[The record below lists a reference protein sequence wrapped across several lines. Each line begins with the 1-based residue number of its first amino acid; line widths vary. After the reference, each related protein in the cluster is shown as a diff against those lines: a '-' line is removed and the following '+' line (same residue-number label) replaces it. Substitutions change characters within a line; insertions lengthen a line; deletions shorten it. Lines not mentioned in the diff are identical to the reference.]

1 MQWPR
6 SGASVGV
13 MTYAAL
19 LPTDT
24 RFPLPPERPFTR
36 DAALRTGLT
45 DKRLRTL
52 VRRGYLRRPIAG
64 VYVASQVPDSLALRT
79 EMLRLVLP
87 PGCFACDETAAW
99 LHGADMALAPNSHL
113 VLPRVAF
120 FRHADEGR
128 LRNPLVRSGER
139 TVAAGDLVSV
149 GGLMLTS
156 PLRTALDLGRLRH
169 RDQAL
174 SALDA
179 FLHLGLVTP
188 EELLAGVARLARQR
202 GVVQLRWL
210 VAIADGRAESAG
222 ESALRLRWY
231 DAGLP
236 RPQLQSRCSATA
248 WKSSGSTWA
257 SRSCCSPQST
267 TASTSTPRPSSAATT
282 TVAAPRCA
290 SSSAG
295 PWRSSTTPTS
305 TGSTRTPRPGS
316 APRGWRLGPAW
327 VSARSSCER
336 PICADWAGSAGPS
349 APTRLLLGG
358 EVQVDPPTTATADH
372 VGAGVGP
379 AGGDDLAAG
388 VEVHALGAV
397 GVGVAEQRGLPAAE
411 RVVGHRH
418 RDRHV
423 DADHPDLDLV
433 LEARAPRRRRG

>member
-1 MQWPR
+1 
-6 SGASVGV
+6 

-19 LPTDT
+19 LPTDA

-64 VYVASQVPDSLALRT
+64 VYVASHVPDSLALRT
-79 EMLRLVLP
+79 EMVRLVLP

-128 LRNPLVRSGER
+128 LRNGLVRSGER
-139 TVAAGDLVSV
+139 TVTAGDLVSV
-149 GGLMLTS
+149 GGLMVTS

-236 RPQLQSRCSATA
+236 RPQLQISLFRN
-248 WKSSGSTWA
+248 
-257 SRSCCSPQST
+257 
-267 TASTSTPRPSSAATT
+267 
-282 TVAAPRCA
+282 
-290 SSSAG
+290 
-295 PWRSSTTPTS
+295 
-305 TGSTRTPRPGS
+305 
-316 APRGWRLGPAW
+316 
-327 VSARSSCER
+327 
-336 PICADWAGSAGPS
+336 
-349 APTRLLLGG
+349 
-358 EVQVDPPTTATADH
+358 
-372 VGAGVGP
+372 
-379 AGGDDLAAG
+379 G
-388 VEVHALGAV
+388 VEVFRLDLGLEELLFAAEYD
-397 GVGVAEQRGLPAAE
+397 GVDFHTSTEQRGRDDGRRSEVREQFRWALEVFDHTNVYGQHQDAAT
-411 RVVGHRH
+411 RLRS
-418 RDRHV
+418 
-423 DADHPDLDLV
+423 AW
-433 LEARAPRRRRG
+433 LEARASLGERTFLL